1 MRAIIKEPYSI
12 GHVVEVKNEIEELQR
27 IVGGYI
33 ETVPLFPNLSVIC
46 DEDGQLKRREYNC
59 NLCGYRFVGTIL
71 IVGVDGDEFTDVPEA
86 FLEILEEVQK

>member
-27 IVGGYI
+27 IVGG
-33 ETVPLFPNLSVIC
+33 
-46 DEDGQLKRREYNC
+46 
-59 NLCGYRFVGTIL
+59 
-71 IVGVDGDEFTDVPEA
+71 EA